1 MIREECDVIGVSFSR
16 ESSLDVSYHLYYGL
30 YALQHRGQESAGMAV
45 FDKGRV
51 KLYKEM
57 GLVSGVFDK
66 KLGKLG
72 GSAGIGHVRYSTIG
86 ESNIKNSQPFLINH
100 KGKAYAIV
108 HNGNLVNYRKLR
120 SNMERRGEVFT
131 STSDSEVMLH
141 LIIGE
146 MRDEREITPAISAV
160 MKKMKGSYSAILLVE
175 DCIIAF
181 RDPLGIKP
189 LCIGRIDGGYI
200 VASESVAI
208 DTLDAEFIRD
218 VMPGEVII
226 LKDGKIIREERVIEL
241 ENTAHCMFEYVYFAR
256 PDSVIDGRSVYD
268 VRRRIGEILAEKSNI
283 NADFVSPTPDSGAT
297 FAIGYAKRS
306 GLPYIESL
314 IKNRYVGRTFIMPEQ
329 NERELAVR
337 LKLNPIKTN
346 IDGKRIVLVDDSVV
360 RGTTSKR
367 IVEMLKRGGAKEV
380 HLCAGCP
387 PLISPCYYGVDF
399 TTKDELVAS
408 KKSIEEISKIIG
420 ADSLHYISVEDLIKA
435 IGKKR
440 EDICLACLTGEYRIK
455 VPEI

>member
-1 MIREECDVIGVSFSR
+1 MKI
-16 ESSLDVSYHLYYGL
+16 
-30 YALQHRGQESAGMAV
+30 A
-45 FDKGRV
+45 
-51 KLYKEM
+51 
-57 GLVSGVFDK
+57 
-66 KLGKLG
+66 
-72 GSAGIGHVRYSTIG
+72 
-86 ESNIKNSQPFLINH
+86 
-100 KGKAYAIV
+100 
-108 HNGNLVNYRKLR
+108 
-120 SNMERRGEVFT
+120 

-146 MRDEREITPAISAV
+146 LRDERDITPAISAV
-160 MKKMKGSYSAILLVE
+160 MEKMKGSYSAILLIE
-175 DCIIAF
+175 DCVIAF

-208 DTLDAEFIRD
+208 DTLDGEFIRD

-226 LKDGKIIREERVIEL
+226 LKDGEIIREERVIKL

-268 VRRRIGEILAEKSNI
+268 VRRRIGEILAERSNI
-283 NADFVSPTPDSGAT
+283 DADFVSPTPDSGAT

-346 IDGKRIVLVDDSVV
+346 IYGKRIVLVDDSVV

-367 IVEMLKRGGAKEV
+367 IVRMLKKSGAREV
-380 HLCAGCP
+380 HLCIGCP

-420 ADSLHYISVEDLIKA
+420 ADSLHYISVEDLIEA
-435 IGKKR
+435 IDKKR

-455 VPEI
+455 VSEI

>member
-1 MIREECDVIGVSFSR
+1 
-16 ESSLDVSYHLYYGL
+16 
-30 YALQHRGQESAGMAV
+30 
-45 FDKGRV
+45 
-51 KLYKEM
+51 
-57 GLVSGVFDK
+57 
-66 KLGKLG
+66 
-72 GSAGIGHVRYSTIG
+72 
-86 ESNIKNSQPFLINH
+86 
-100 KGKAYAIV
+100 
-108 HNGNLVNYRKLR
+108 
-120 SNMERRGEVFT
+120 
-131 STSDSEVMLH
+131 
-141 LIIGE
+141 
-146 MRDEREITPAISAV
+146 
-160 MKKMKGSYSAILLVE
+160 
-175 DCIIAF
+175 
-181 RDPLGIKP
+181 
-189 LCIGRIDGGYI
+189 
-200 VASESVAI
+200 
-208 DTLDAEFIRD
+208 
-218 VMPGEVII
+218 
-226 LKDGKIIREERVIEL
+226 
-241 ENTAHCMFEYVYFAR
+241 MFEYVYFAR

-283 NADFVSPTPDSGAT
+283 DADFVSPTPDSGAT

-380 HLCAGCP
+380 HLCVGCP
-387 PLISPCYYGVDF
+387 SLISPCYYGVDF

-455 VPEI
+455 VSEI